1 MAAST
6 RRWPRCSSILR
17 CLAVDAGGE
26 RPGGLARRGPRA
38 DDGGARIVV
47 QAGDHPDPGPG
58 PDRDG
63 RTDPG
68 AGPVPG
74 RASAVRV
81 PARSCRAAPEQG
93 ARGVGT
99 AGTPPLRAPTRSPAP
114 VVTWMFGQRLAGH
127 SAARITRALN
137 DAWVPCPSAAD
148 PGRNPHR
155 AGSGWTLR
163 TVAAILANPR
173 YTGGRC
179 GTGAVPGGPGRP
191 GQHRAGAQAGAAVEP
206 ARGLGHLETFRA
218 HGAGQRS

>member
-1 MAAST
+1 MWPSTSPVVRDHDGDIKAA
-6 RRWPRCSSILR
+6 LG
-17 CLAVDAGGE
+17 LAADGLVRVVRGGD
-26 RPGGLARRGPRA
+26 RPGDEQTQPDAVAGTGP
-38 DDGGARIVV
+38 GF

-81 PARSCRAAPEQG
+81 PARRCRAAPEQG

-99 AGTPPLRAPTRSPAP
+99 AGAPPQPDPVTAP

-137 DAWVPCPSAAD
+137 DAGVPCPSAAD
-148 PGRNPHR
+148 P
-155 AGSGWTLR
+155 
-163 TVAAILANPR
+163 
-173 YTGGRC
+173 
-179 GTGAVPGGPGRP
+179 
-191 GQHRAGAQAGAAVEP
+191 
-206 ARGLGHLETFRA
+206 
-218 HGAGQRS
+218 